1 MSMTT
6 IKVSTDVRDQLNEL
20 ARRSGGTV
28 NSVVEDLLRRW
39 LREQRMQSVREAM
52 ARTSDEDWTSYW
64 EETAAWDVTAG
75 DGLENL

>member
-1 MSMTT
+1 MTT
-6 IKVSTDVRDQLNEL
+6 IKVSTDVRDQLNEI
-20 ARRSGGTV
+20 ARARGGTA
-28 NSVVEDLLRRW
+28 NSVVEELLRRW
-39 LREQRMQSVREAM
+39 LREQRMQGVREAM